1 MLKRAVLDKLRCEYH
16 RSILEN
22 ILGLRRKRGKK
33 TGKLY
38 YSNADSG
45 NQASMALAE
54 QVAEKL
60 EASTGRKPC
69 KGPPR
74 EQTAGTV
81 FASLTKDFL
90 DQAFNHLHHLRPGAW
105 VFSTSQEKGGI
116 TRHFQYEHLADLQ
129 GVLNENPELRATLG
143 GDYLV
148 VPDITIA
155 RQPVSDADINERE
168 RFVSEAGAF
177 ATYTPLRVSVNRR
190 SILHASVSC
199 KWTIRSDRSQNTR
212 TEALNLIRNRKGKVP
227 IVVAVVFEPLPTRIA
242 SIALGT
248 GDLDCVYHGALHEL
262 HAAIDELENEDQKE
276 MLDTLIR
283 GRRLR
288 DISDLPFD
296 LAT

>member
-1 MLKRAVLDKLRCEYH
+1 MPQP
-16 RSILEN
+16 SILEELRSDYHASILET
-22 ILGLRRKRGKK
+22 ILGPRRKKGEKKGKF
-33 TGKLY
+33 Y

-45 NQASMALAE
+45 NAGSIALAAR
-54 QVAEKL
+54 VALKL
-60 EASTGRKPC
+60 STSTGQQPC
-69 KGPPR
+69 KRPPK
-74 EQTAGTV
+74 EQTAGNV

-90 DQAFNHLHHLRPGAW
+90 DKAFKHLHHLRPGNW
-105 VFSTSQEKGGI
+105 IFSTSQEKEGI
-116 TRHFQYEHLADLQ
+116 TKHVQYEHLADLEA
-129 GVLNENPELRATLG
+129 VLQKYPELRATLG

-155 RQPVSDADINERE
+155 RQPVDDAEINSVEK
-168 RFVSEAGAF
+168 FLSEAEQVGRF
-177 ATYTPLRVSVNRR
+177 TPLRARVNPK

-262 HAAIDELENEDQKE
+262 REAIEELGNEDQKE
-276 MLDTLIR
+276 MLNTLVR

>member
-1 MLKRAVLDKLRCEYH
+1 MAKPSVLDALRSKYH
-16 RSILEN
+16 RAILQK
-22 ILGLRRKRGKK
+22 ILGLRKA
-33 TGKLY
+33 TGRPC
-38 YSNADSG
+38 YSNADS
-45 NQASMALAE
+45 ASAGSLAI
-54 QVAEKL
+54 AERIAARLTSK
-60 EASTGRKPC
+60 TGQQPC
-69 KGPPR
+69 QTPPK

-81 FASLTKDFL
+81 FATLTKDFL
-90 DQAFNHLHHLRPGAW
+90 DEAFAHLHHLRPGKW
-105 VFSTSQEKGGI
+105 LFSTSQDKAGI

-129 GVLNENPELRATLG
+129 VVLEQHPELRATIG

-155 RQPVSDADINERE
+155 RQPVGDTEINRGAK
-168 RFVSEAGAF
+168 FVSDTEQFGK
-177 ATYTPLRVSVNRR
+177 YTPLRARVNSK

-199 KWTIRSDRSQNTR
+199 KWTIRSDRSQNVR

-242 SIALGT
+242 SVALGT

-262 HAAIDELENEDQKE
+262 QEAIADLKNEDQND
-276 MLDTLIR
+276 MLTTLVQ

>member
-1 MLKRAVLDKLRCEYH
+1 MDDLRLEYH
-16 RSILEN
+16 RRILEK
-22 ILGLRRKRGKK
+22 ILGLRRKRGEKK
-33 TGKLY
+33 GKFY
-38 YSNADSG
+38 FSNADSG
-45 NQASMALAE
+45 SAGSVALADRI
-54 QVAEKL
+54 ALKL
-60 EASTGRKPC
+60 KANTGQESC
-69 KGPPR
+69 ESPPK

-90 DQAFNHLHHLRPGAW
+90 DDAFSHLHHLRPGNW
-105 VFSTSQEKGGI
+105 IFSTSQEKRGI
-116 TRHFQYEHLADLQ
+116 TKYFQYEHLGDLEA
-129 GVLNENPELRATLG
+129 VLEKHPELRATLG
-143 GDYLV
+143 VDYLV

-155 RQPVSDADINERE
+155 RQPVRDTEINRVEQ
-168 RFVSEAGAF
+168 FVSKAGQIGK
-177 ATYTPLRVSVNRR
+177 YTPLRASVNPK

-199 KWTIRSDRSQNTR
+199 KWTIRSDRSQSSR

-227 IVVAVVFEPLPTRIA
+227 IVVAVVFEPLPMRIA

-262 HAAIDELENEDQKE
+262 GEAIEELGNEDQKE
-276 MLDTLIR
+276 MLDTLVQ

>member
-1 MLKRAVLDKLRCEYH
+1 LSQPSILDELRSDYH
-16 RSILEN
+16 ASILEN
-22 ILGLRRKRGKK
+22 ILGRRRKKGEKKGKF
-33 TGKLY
+33 Y

-45 NQASMALAE
+45 NAGSIALSE
-54 QVAEKL
+54 WVALKL
-60 EASTGRKPC
+60 KANTGQEPC
-69 KGPPR
+69 QSPPK
-74 EQTAGTV
+74 EQTVGNV

-90 DQAFNHLHHLRPGAW
+90 DKAFKHLHHLRPGNW
-105 VFSTSQEKGGI
+105 TFSTSQEKEGI
-116 TRHFQYEHLADLQ
+116 TKHFQYEHLADLQ
-129 GVLNENPELRATLG
+129 AVIEKHPELRATLG

-148 VPDITIA
+148 VPDITIS
-155 RQPVSDADINERE
+155 RQPVDDAEINSVEK
-168 RFVSEAGAF
+168 FVCEAEQFGK
-177 ATYTPLRVSVNRR
+177 YTPLRASVNPK

-248 GDLDCVYHGALHEL
+248 GDLDCVYHGALNEL
-262 HAAIDELENEDQKE
+262 REAIDELGNEDQKE
-276 MLDTLIR
+276 MLDTLVQ

>member
-1 MLKRAVLDKLRCEYH
+1 
-16 RSILEN
+16 
-22 ILGLRRKRGKK
+22 
-33 TGKLY
+33 
-38 YSNADSG
+38 
-45 NQASMALAE
+45 
-54 QVAEKL
+54 
-60 EASTGRKPC
+60 
-69 KGPPR
+69 
-74 EQTAGTV
+74 V

-90 DQAFNHLHHLRPGAW
+90 DKAFKHLHHLRPGNW
-105 VFSTSQEKGGI
+105 TFSTSQEKEGI
-116 TRHFQYEHLADLQ
+116 TKHFQYEHLADLQ
-129 GVLNENPELRATLG
+129 AVIEKHPEIRATLG

-148 VPDITIA
+148 VPDITIS
-155 RQPVSDADINERE
+155 RQPVDDAEINTVEK
-168 RFVSEAGAF
+168 FVSEAEQFGK
-177 ATYTPLRVSVNRR
+177 YTPLRASVNPK

-262 HAAIDELENEDQKE
+262 QEAIEEIGNEDQKE
-276 MLDTLIR
+276 MLDTLVQ

>member
-1 MLKRAVLDKLRCEYH
+1 MLKPAILNELRSEYHGRILDK
-16 RSILEN
+16 
-22 ILGLRRKRGKK
+22 ILGRRRKRREK
-33 TGKLY
+33 TGRLY

-45 NQASMALAE
+45 NQGSMALAE
-54 QVAEKL
+54 RIALKL
-60 EASTGRKPC
+60 TANTGHEPC
-69 KGPPR
+69 ARPPK

-90 DQAFNHLHHLRPGAW
+90 DKAFGRLRHLRPGNW
-105 VFSTSQEKGGI
+105 IFSTSQEKGGI
-116 TRHFQYEHLADLQ
+116 TKHFQYEHLADLQ
-129 GVLNENPELRATLG
+129 AVLEKHPELRATLG

-155 RQPVSDADINERE
+155 RQPVSDAKINELE
-168 RFVSEAGAF
+168 RFVCEAGEF
-177 ATYTPLRVSVNRR
+177 GKYTPLRATVNTK

-248 GDLDCVYHGALHEL
+248 GDLDCVYHGALQEL
-262 HAAIDELENEDQKE
+262 RDAVEELGNEDQKE
-276 MLDTLIR
+276 MLDTLVL

>member
-1 MLKRAVLDKLRCEYH
+1 MLEK
-16 RSILEN
+16 
-22 ILGLRRKRGKK
+22 ILGPRRKKGET
-33 TGKLY
+33 TGTPY

-45 NQASMALAE
+45 NAASMALSAL
-54 QVAEKL
+54 VALKL
-60 EASTGRKPC
+60 RTNTSQEPC
-69 KGPPR
+69 QSPPK
-74 EQTAGTV
+74 EQTAGSI

-90 DQAFNHLHHLRPGAW
+90 DKSFKHLQHLRPGNW

-129 GVLNENPELRATLG
+129 AVLEKHPELRATLG

-155 RQPVSDADINERE
+155 RQPVNDAEINSAEE
-168 RFVSEAGAF
+168 FLSGAEEVARF
-177 ATYTPLRVSVNRR
+177 TPLRASVNPKN
-190 SILHASVSC
+190 ILHASVSC

-262 HAAIDELENEDQKE
+262 REAIEELANEDQKE
-276 MLDTLIR
+276 MLDTLVQ

-296 LAT
+296 LAI